1 MEVAPAYDGV
11 GEQTALVA
19 AQVGFEIITSM
30 VGKGL
35 GEMAKVDGE
44 GNGVGNLGRKRDE
57 L

>member
-44 GNGVGNLGRKRDE
+44 GNGVGNLGRNRDE